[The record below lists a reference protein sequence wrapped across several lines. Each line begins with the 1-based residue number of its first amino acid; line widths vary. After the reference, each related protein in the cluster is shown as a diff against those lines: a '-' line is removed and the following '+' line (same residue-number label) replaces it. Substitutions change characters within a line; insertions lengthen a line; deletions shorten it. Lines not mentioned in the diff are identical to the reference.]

1 MEEHGITWVSKLPFN
16 ESFTS
21 MLRGEGVPSLM
32 RLGEHDNVFHVYHA
46 VLVVSILTLLVLI
59 NHCRRS
65 KELIPEGKASI
76 ENFAEVLVEGIL
88 KLIESTMGH
97 EGRRFLPLIGTLAIF
112 ILFCNLLG
120 LFPGFL
126 PPTDNV
132 NTTAACA
139 LTVFFFY
146 HYIGIRR
153 HGWRYVKQ
161 FTGPF
166 WPLAPLMIPIE
177 IISHFARPLSLSLRL
192 FGNIKGDHL
201 VLAIF
206 SGLIPLIVPI
216 GALGLGIFVSFIQSL
231 VFILLS
237 MMYISGALAEEH

>member
-1 MEEHGITWVSKLPFN
+1 MEGHGITWVSELPFN
-16 ESFTS
+16 EPFLSL
-21 MLRGEGVPSLM
+21 LRSDKIPSVL

-46 VLVVSILTLLVLI
+46 ILVVSILTIFILI
-59 NHCRRS
+59 CGRRP
-65 KELIPEGKASI
+65 KELIPEGRASI
-76 ENFAEVLVEGIL
+76 RNFMEVMVEGVL
-88 KLIESTMGH
+88 KLIENTMGH

-120 LFPGFL
+120 LVPGFL
-126 PPTDNV
+126 PPTDNI

-146 HYIGIRR
+146 HYIGIRK
-153 HGWRYVKQ
+153 HGWKYVKQ
-161 FTGPF
+161 FTGSF
-166 WPLAPLMIPIE
+166 WPIAPLMFPIE
-177 IISHFARPLSLSLRL
+177 IISHLARPLSLSLRL
-192 FGNIKGDHL
+192 FGNITGDHL
-201 VLAIF
+201 VLVIF

-216 GALGLGIFVSFIQSL
+216 CALGLGIFVSFIQSL